1 MRWLAMLCVVL
12 VLCTCPARAV
22 SPEEVLESQE
32 DALGIEEVEREAQRQ
47 GGSAVYGESLDQG
60 LEGLIETGKGE
71 MFGIVRTGVRS
82 AVILFLI
89 LLLCGVVQTV
99 YDAGGG
105 DEIPAV
111 SLAGAL
117 AVTVAAVSD
126 MNALLGL
133 GSAAVERMGKRVY
146 LVEGDEENLKIT
158 TPVDLILAE
167 AILHDREERR

>member
-89 LLLCGVVQTV
+89 LLLCGVEIGTATGVV
-99 YDAGGG
+99 IFSWIIIPGG
-105 DEIPAV
+105 I
-111 SLAGAL
+111 SFLF
-117 AVTVAAVSD
+117 
-126 MNALLGL
+126 
-133 GSAAVERMGKRVY
+133 Y
-146 LVEGDEENLKIT
+146 
-158 TPVDLILAE
+158 
-167 AILHDREERR
+167 RRKFP